1 MDSFS
6 DKLKMVLQDPA
17 AMETITSLAKN
28 FAASSGGGSPA
39 PASSSEKGRESSG
52 MEGQRAGTEMPLT
65 GENNVRELMRSPAI
79 AEALRLLNDGSRERV
94 ALLQAMRPFVREEK
108 RAKLDHIIQTMKLL
122 DLIGSAQ
129 KLI

>member
-1 MDSFS
+1 MDGFS

-17 AMETITSLAKN
+17 AMETIASLAKS
-28 FAASSGGGSPA
+28 FASSEGK
-39 PASSSEKGRESSG
+39 SSSPPKGEQGGAAEKEVAVAVGSVDSR
-52 MEGQRAGTEMPLT
+52 
-65 GENNVRELMRSPAI
+65 GEENPVRELMRSPAI

-122 DLIGSAQ
+122 DLISSAQ